1 VKIKVKPEDFTVEE
15 IINPPYSKKGNF
27 TLLKLQK
34 RYWNTLDVIDFVA
47 RKLNVSKNRFSRAG
61 LKDRYSFAIQY
72 LSFAGDFD
80 NTVEE
85 KNFTL
90 IPIGKISE
98 PISAKFLKGNKF
110 SVVIRCLTEEEIK
123 KILDNYLQIE
133 KFGFPNYFDEQ
144 RFGSARH
151 KQGFFAK
158 FLMLGHFCGALKSL
172 LCFPYKEDGKKI
184 KEFKRF
190 CAENWGRWND
200 CLKIAPREFKKILAY
215 LKDNPKDF
223 KNAIKQIE
231 PDMLNL
237 YLLAYQSYLFN
248 ETLYLVIKETQKDI
262 IELPYAYGRF
272 AFYKEPE
279 NFDFIKDLKIP
290 MLNEKTDLNGFC
302 GRLISEVLKK
312 EKIQLRDFK
321 LNKLRFRGV
330 RFKPFSRPAVVLPQ
344 CLTITEP
351 QDDEIY
357 QGKKKVSLNFTLPPG
372 AYATILIKRLMI

>member
-1 VKIKVKPEDFTVEE
+1 VKIKVRPEDFIVEE
-15 IINPPYSKKGNF
+15 IINLPCCAKGNF
-27 TLLKLQK
+27 TLLRLQK

-61 LKDRYSFAIQY
+61 LKDRYSFTTQY

-80 NTVEE
+80 QVIEE

-90 IPIGKISE
+90 VPVVKIPKPVSPAVLE
-98 PISAKFLKGNKF
+98 GNRF
-110 SVVIRCLTEEEIK
+110 SLVIRCLTEQEIK
-123 KILDNYLQIE
+123 KILDNYPQIS

-151 KQGFFAK
+151 QQGFFAK
-158 FLMLGHFCGALKSL
+158 FLMLGHFRGALKSL
-172 LCFPYKEDGKKI
+172 LCFPYKEDEKKI
-184 KEFKRF
+184 KEFKKF
-190 CAENWGRWND
+190 CAENWGRWD
-200 CLKIAPREFKKILAY
+200 GCLKIAPREFKKILAY

-223 KNAIKQIE
+223 KNAIKQID

-248 ETLYLVIKETQKDI
+248 ETLYLLIKETQNEI
-262 IELPYAYGRF
+262 VEIPYAYGRF
-272 AFYKEPE
+272 AFYKQPE

-321 LNKLRFRGV
+321 LNKMRFRGV
-330 RFKPFSRPAVVLPQ
+330 RFKPLSRPAVVLPRDF
-344 CLTITEP
+344 TIGEP

-357 QGKKKVSLNFTLPPG
+357 QGKKKISLNFTLPPG
-372 AYATILIKRLMI
+372 TYATILIKRLII

>member
-1 VKIKVKPEDFTVEE
+1 MKIKVKPEDFTIEE

-158 FLMLGHFCGALKSL
+158 FLMLGHFQGALKSL

-190 CAENWGRWND
+190 CAENWGRWD
-200 CLKIAPREFKKILAY
+200 GCLKIAPREFKKILAY